1 MERLVEGFK
10 RILAAT
16 GEDPGGLWPPHAD
29 KSTKLEMMTTI
40 HAHWPKRNLPM
51 HPLAASWWYPIRRIA
66 SLEWKTCSLEAG
78 DGFSKLALC
87 ERGVQFGKEASK
99 TRNYCVAEKPF
110 GCFRSSEQA
119 ARLRG
124 AHSDAWRDK
133 ERLAQ
138 NDNPTARTL
147 AESSRAQILRLRQW
161 DAKRWVDDVSTQLLY
176 LKGSAS

>member
-110 GCFRSSEQA
+110 DCFRSS
-119 ARLRG
+119 
-124 AHSDAWRDK
+124 
-133 ERLAQ
+133 
-138 NDNPTARTL
+138 
-147 AESSRAQILRLRQW
+147 
-161 DAKRWVDDVSTQLLY
+161 
-176 LKGSAS
+176 